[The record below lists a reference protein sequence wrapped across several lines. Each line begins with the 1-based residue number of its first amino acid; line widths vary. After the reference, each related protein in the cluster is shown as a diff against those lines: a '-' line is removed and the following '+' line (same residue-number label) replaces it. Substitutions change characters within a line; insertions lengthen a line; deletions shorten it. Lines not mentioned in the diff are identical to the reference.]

1 MLGDIRLLLIFCGLL
16 TGATLATVTGFG
28 MSVGSLVFLSV
39 ISPALGV
46 QLTTEERQWVLSTG
60 AFAGYLA
67 LAYADRKHIPWRWLL
82 YLFLPSL
89 CSTPVGV
96 RCPVSD
102 PVVRM
107 MSGCNSLSRL
117 RLMRRC

>member
-60 AFAGYLA
+60 AFAGIPCPGVCRPQAHSMA
-67 LAYADRKHIPWRWLL
+67 LAPLL
-82 YLFLPSL
+82 VSPFTVQHAGGGALPCL
-89 CSTPVGV
+89 
-96 RCPVSD
+96 
-102 PVVRM
+102 
-107 MSGCNSLSRL
+107 
-117 RLMRRC
+117 